1 MSRRKE
7 GGKNRTWRISTGLP
21 AFICGLA
28 VFSNLFVA
36 GALAQSNANSVRYPL
51 RPVTIVVPFA
61 AGGAF
66 DILARSMG
74 QSIAE
79 STQQPV
85 IVDNVSGAGG
95 TLGAARVAKALPDG
109 YTVLMGSLGPNAA
122 APALYSNL
130 PYDPRTDFEPIIL
143 VSTTPMVLVARNDL
157 PVKDLDQLIQY
168 AQSHELS
175 SGSAGIGSIS
185 HVALLLFSRVTKTRV
200 VHVPYRSLPLSMNDL
215 IGGRIDIM
223 FDQIVTSAPHIRAG
237 KVRALAVTSPKRS
250 PMLPDIPTTAELGYP
265 DIKVVAWTALF
276 APKATPEP
284 IVTALNKL
292 ADRALEDK
300 KVIKAFS
307 VLGADI
313 VPPEERTPAALKGMV
328 DSEIDKWTPLLR
340 SSELHD
346 KK

>member
-1 MSRRKE
+1 MLGCKE
-7 GGKNRTWRISTGLP
+7 SYKNRTLRIATGLL
-21 AFICGLA
+21 AFVCGLA
-28 VFSNLFVA
+28 VFSNIFVA
-36 GALAQSNANSVRYPL
+36 VALAQSDANSDKFPS

-74 QSIAE
+74 QSMAE
-79 STQQPV
+79 ATQQPV

-95 TLGAARVAKALPDG
+95 TLGAARVAKARPDG
-109 YTVLMGSLGPNAA
+109 YSLLMGSLGPNAA

-130 PYDPRTDFEPIIL
+130 PYNPRTDFEPIIL

-157 PVKDLDQLIQY
+157 PIKDLGELLRY
-168 AQSHELS
+168 AQSHKLS
-175 SGSAGIGSIS
+175 AGSAGVGSIA
-185 HVALLLFSRVTKTRV
+185 HVALLLFTGVTKTSV

-215 IGGRIDIM
+215 LGGRIDIM
-223 FDQIVTSAPHIRAG
+223 FDQIVTSAPQIRAG

-284 IVTALNKL
+284 IVSALNKL
-292 ADRALEDK
+292 AGHALEDE
-300 KVIKAFS
+300 KVVKAFS
-307 VLGADI
+307 LLGADI
-313 VPPEERTPAALKGMV
+313 VTPEERTPAALKGMV

-340 SSELHD
+340 ASELRE